1 MLFQQ
6 KKEGIDKKTTKDV
19 ILIKMYRIC
28 QKKNYKGVEK
38 VKNVRVNTFKGEFE
52 TLKMND
58 LENAVDYYNWVIVVV
73 NSLKSN

>member
-1 MLFQQ
+1 MIKNYQRCN
-6 KKEGIDKKTTKDV
+6 TNKDV
-19 ILIKMYRIC
+19 LDSLE
-28 QKKNYKGVEK
+28 KNYKGVEK

-58 LENAVDYYNWVIVVV
+58 VENAVDYYNWVIVVV